1 MIDAEEDQSLVY
13 PVNSAGCASWPLDR
27 VGDVR
32 PSESQVLKSIED
44 APELIGVLTRRQQAL
59 PGGLLE

>member
-1 MIDAEEDQSLVY
+1 MKTY
-13 PVNSAGCASWPLDR
+13 PLDS
-27 VGDVR
+27 VGDIR

-44 APELIGVLTRRQQAL
+44 APELIGVLNRRRQAL